1 MIHKSALLM
10 IAIIII
16 LPASALAADSIME
29 QIEFNANAGLSM
41 PIGDTGDS
49 YNTGICFG
57 LDGFIP
63 HTDNILLGGRI
74 AYNRWG
80 VDEGGWTGTDIDGS
94 ASIMEFIPQVK
105 YLFSQSDSTGST
117 NKYFGQAGIGFYR
130 SAFDVDVGNDNYD
143 DSEINLGMSL
153 GGGIIIHQSE
163 SRRWE
168 IKPALNIIFND
179 GTSKYFTIS
188 GGFSF

>member
-80 VDEGGWTGTDIDGS
+80 VDEGDGS
-94 ASIMEFIPQVK
+94 ASIMEFIPQGR

-130 SAFDVDVGNDNYD
+130 SAFDD
-143 DSEINLGMSL
+143 DSEINLGMRL
-153 GGGIIIHQSE
+153 GGGIIIDQSE

-168 IKPALNIIFND
+168 IKPALNIIFDD